1 MNITTITLIE
11 GGEFDYANPDA
22 STITLHDVAHALAR
36 VPRYVGQAAGDYS
49 VAAHAIVV
57 AALVGSWY
65 DEPRLALAALH
76 HDDVEAFTGDWPTPL
91 KRYLETCGLDYKR
104 ALERPIEAA
113 LCHQLDLVMD
123 DLHAG
128 VIRDADA
135 AALAI
140 EYPLLKPNAP
150 EAHAGDLPEIDSE
163 MREKYEPFVIE
174 LGNADCGNVEATY
187 MALDRKL
194 REYNAA

>member
-1 MNITTITLIE
+1 MNSTSITLIE

-22 STITLHDVAHALAR
+22 STITMHDVAHALAR
-36 VPRYVGQAAGDYS
+36 QPRYVGQAAGQYS

-57 AALVGSWY
+57 AAIVGSWY
-65 DEPRLALAALH
+65 KEPQLSLAALH
-76 HDDVEAFTGDWPTPL
+76 HDDVEAFTGDWPTPM

-113 LCHQLDLVMD
+113 LCRQLDLVMD

-150 EAHAGDLPEIDSE
+150 EAHAGDLPEIDDA
-163 MREKYEPFVIE
+163 MREEYAPLVIE
-174 LGNADCGNVEATY
+174 LGNSDCGGVETAFA
-187 MALDRKL
+187 MLDRRL
-194 REYNAA
+194 REYSAS